1 MRDQADHPAP
11 RTAATNSA
19 GTYDSA
25 SSSPP
30 APRPTGAP
38 GSSPGSEGEERGLSL
53 LLPVRHPGPAPRPAP
68 AHDRSTGHRARPVL
82 LRVHPGQQDRQRHRR
97 HALTRHVPPRTS
109 RRRHPRLRPSPH
121 RLPRRTPLRRSHQ
134 PRPLPSRTSSAT
146 QARTAC
152 ASLNLLGQ
160 AARSSMLLDDPSE
173 LADDTRAVEKIY
185 NNSHHL
191 HRHPPTPP
199 ATSTLTKG
207 THMPRAC
214 GCR

>member
-1 MRDQADHPAP
+1 MLSPDTFRRVLRAEGIPVSVRPLTACPGEPLSADP
-11 RTAATNSA
+11 
-19 GTYDSA
+19 
-25 SSSPP
+25 
-30 APRPTGAP
+30 
-38 GSSPGSEGEERGLSL
+38 
-53 LLPVRHPGPAPRPAP
+53 
-68 AHDRSTGHRARPVL
+68 
-82 LRVHPGQQDRQRHRR
+82 
-97 HALTRHVPPRTS
+97 TS
-109 RRRHPRLRPSPH
+109 RDHS
-121 RLPRRTPLRRSHQ
+121 
-134 PRPLPSRTSSAT
+134 PSRTSSAT

-207 THMPRAC
+207 TRMPRAC